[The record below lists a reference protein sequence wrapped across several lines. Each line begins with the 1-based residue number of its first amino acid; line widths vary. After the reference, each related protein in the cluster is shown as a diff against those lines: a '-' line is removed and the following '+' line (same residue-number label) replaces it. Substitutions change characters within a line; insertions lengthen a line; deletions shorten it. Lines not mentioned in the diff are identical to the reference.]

1 MATTLAGTWSAVSTG
16 NGTVYQSGS
25 TTVSGSVIL
34 QNGTTLTITSGAIA
48 SDVSTT
54 VGGIATVNVLG
65 GGELLNSHIDNGY
78 VYVSSGG
85 VTSGN
90 IFNSDPVYLSAG
102 ASSLND
108 TYYNSGYG
116 VDSVYVA
123 SGATLSGAI
132 ISSGGSLVVSSGA
145 AVNNLTVYSSGVA
158 NLASG
163 TTNDFVASSGGYIAS
178 GSSVFSGVVL
188 SGQSGNTDQN
198 TALVLSGTWSAV
210 STASGTV
217 YQSGSTVASSPVV
230 LANGA
235 TLNIMSGAT
244 ASGLNTVPGGAATVT
259 VSGGGEL
266 LNSYIEN
273 GYIYVKSGGVTS
285 GNMLNSDPVYISSGG
300 SSVNDIV
307 YNSGFNNDLTY
318 ADSGATVVGT
328 IVSSG
333 GILSANSNAIASNI
347 SANSGGVVYINGPY
361 GSGAGATL
369 TLPSDATT
377 LQGSW
382 SAVSTANGTVYQSGT
397 ATVSGAVTLANGA
410 TLNIMS
416 GATASGINTT
426 TGGISLVIVN
436 NGAELTSSY
445 IQNGYVSVNSGG
457 ITSGNI
463 FNSDPVYLSSGAS
476 SVNDTYYNSGYGVDI
491 TYVYSGATLTTP
503 YVSSGGYISVNSG
516 GNIDTPTVTSGG
528 NLVVNGG
535 ALDICFLAG
544 TLILTP
550 SGEVPIEKLT
560 AGDEIITYDWE
571 NKKQKIQKL
580 IWVGHKKN
588 TFRYGQ
594 PDDLSGYP
602 VRICKNAIA
611 DGIPHKDLLVTA
623 EHSLFFEGM
632 FIPARM
638 LVNGSSIFYDHTMT
652 SYDIFHI
659 ETEKHSVIWSDGALS
674 ESYLDTGNRPIGL
687 HSNQTTRARNYTQT
701 WATHGCAPLTV
712 AREVVEPIF
721 HKIHERSKILEFKNK
736 TLTKKWDNDPSFHL
750 VADTGQILYKSR
762 ETKGYT
768 IFSIPAGIKSVRLV
782 SRTSR
787 PSDTIGPFVDD
798 RRNLGVLVGKIM
810 LFDAG
815 KTYWIEQHLEKST
828 PDGWY
833 EKENAS
839 CCWTN
844 GNAYLS
850 LKQRDIHNTV
860 VLSVQILHSGPYLI
874 ECESACVELSA

>member
-1 MATTLAGTWSAVSTG
+1 MATTLAGTWSAVSSG
-16 NGTVYQSGS
+16 NETVYQSGS
-25 TTVSGSVIL
+25 ITVSGSVIL
-34 QNGTTLTITSGAIA
+34 QNGTTLNITSGAIA

-54 VGGIATVNVLG
+54 VGGIATINVLG
-65 GGELLNSHIDNGY
+65 GGELLNSQIDNGY

-85 VTSGN
+85 ITSGN
-90 IFNSDPVYLSAG
+90 FFNSDPVYLSAG

-116 VDSVYVA
+116 VDRVYVS
-123 SGATLSGAI
+123 SGATLSGAMV
-132 ISSGGSLVVSSGA
+132 SSGGSLVASSGA
-145 AVNNLTVYSSGVA
+145 VVNNLTVYSSGIA

-163 TTNDFVASSGGYIAS
+163 TTDGFVASSGGYVSS

-188 SGQSGNTDQN
+188 SGQSGDTDQN
-198 TALVLSGTWSAV
+198 TALVLSGTWSAI

-217 YQSGSTVASSPVV
+217 YQSGSTVASSPIA

-244 ASGLNTVPGGAATVT
+244 ASGLNTVPGGVATVN
-259 VSGGGEL
+259 VSGGGYL

-273 GYIYVKSGGVTS
+273 GYVYIKSGGVTS

-347 SANSGGVVYINGPY
+347 SANNGGVVYINGPY
-361 GSGAGATL
+361 GSGAGATV
-369 TLPSDATT
+369 TLPSDTTT
-377 LQGSW
+377 LTGSW

-397 ATVSGAVTLANGA
+397 TTVSGAVTLANGA
-410 TLNIMS
+410 TLNVMS
-416 GATASGINTT
+416 GAIASGVNTT
-426 TGGISLVIVN
+426 SGGIATVVVN

-457 ITSGNI
+457 ITSGNM

-491 TYVYSGATLTTP
+491 TYAYSGATVTTP
-503 YVSSGGYISVNSG
+503 YISSGGYISVYSG
-516 GNIDTPTVTSGG
+516 GDIDTPTVTSGG
-528 NLVVNGG
+528 KLIVNGG
-535 ALDICFLAG
+535 TLDICFLAG

-550 SGEVPIEKLT
+550 SGEIPIEKLT
-560 AGDEIITYDWE
+560 AGDDIITYDWK
-571 NKKQKIQKL
+571 NKQQKIQKL

-652 SYDIFHI
+652 SYEIFHI
-659 ETEKHSVIWSDGALS
+659 ETEEHSVVWSDGTLS
-674 ESYLDTGNRPIGL
+674 ESYLDTGNRPVES
-687 HSNQTTRARNYTQT
+687 HSNQTIRARNYTQT

-712 AREVVEPIF
+712 AREMVEPIF
-721 HKIHERSKILEFKNK
+721 HKIQDRSQKLELKNK
-736 TLTKKWDNDPSFHL
+736 SPSKKWDYNPSFHL
-750 VADTGQILYKSR
+750 ISDTGQIIYKSR

-798 RRNLGVLVGKIM
+798 RRNLGVLIGKIM

-815 KTYWIEQHLEKST
+815 KTYWIEQHLEKPT
-828 PDGWY
+828 PDGWHA
-833 EKENAS
+833 KENTS

-850 LKQRDIHNTV
+850 LKQRNLHNTA
-860 VLSVQILHSGPYLI
+860 VLSVQILDFGPYPVENEI
-874 ECESACVELSA
+874 NFVELSA